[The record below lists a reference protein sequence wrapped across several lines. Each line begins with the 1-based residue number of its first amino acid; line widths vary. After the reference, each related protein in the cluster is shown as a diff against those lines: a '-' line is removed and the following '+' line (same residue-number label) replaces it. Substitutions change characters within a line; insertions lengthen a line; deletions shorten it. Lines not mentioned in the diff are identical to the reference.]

1 MTVATESLI
10 EQRNELERQIQ
21 EAHKLERKQAL
32 KTIKELMA
40 KHGLSFDD
48 IARKGNRAGIKVAPK
63 WKDPISGAT
72 WTGRGKKPLFIR
84 EAEANGTL
92 EKCRIV

>member
-1 MTVATESLI
+1 MSLETLI
-10 EQRNELERQIQ
+10 EQRASIDKQIE
-21 EAHKLERKQAL
+21 EAKKSARKDAV

-40 KHGLSFDD
+40 KHELTIDE
-48 IARKGNRAGIKVAPK
+48 ITRTGNGAGTKVPSK
-63 WKDPISGAT
+63 WQDPVTGAK

-92 EKCRIV
+92 ENCRIV

>member
-1 MTVATESLI
+1 MSLESLI
-10 EQRNELERQIQ
+10 EQRASIDKQIE
-21 EAHKLERKQAL
+21 EAKKSARKDAV
-32 KTIKELMA
+32 KTVKELMA

-48 IARKGNRAGIKVAPK
+48 IARKGNSAGIKVTPK

-92 EKCRIV
+92 ENCRIV